1 MTLIEAISVF
11 GTLGLASL
19 GGYISIRIAVA
30 KLETRVTQLEKDID
44 EEKSN
49 NRENFGKM
57 FEKLDDIKEDIS
69 QIKIRIGK

>member
-1 MTLIEAISVF
+1 MTFIEVVSVF
-11 GTLGLASL
+11 GTLGLATL

-49 NRENFGKM
+49 NRENFTKM
-57 FEKLDDIKEDIS
+57 FEKLDDIKDDIS
-69 QIKIRIGK
+69 DIKIRIGQ